1 MGVKGKAE
9 KEDKSE
15 HSVLCDHATNNKEK
29 CYLLFT
35 WRNVD
40 KVEAQRASCMH

>member
-1 MGVKGKAE
+1 MGVKGKTE

-29 CYLLFT
+29 YIYRWLGET
-35 WRNVD
+35 
-40 KVEAQRASCMH
+40 